1 MLFLDI
7 NDLFREMMN
16 RGRREWTDGRGDN
29 GEDWD
34 DGERRPP
41 NIRLPKVKKIWFAL
55 GGLFVLFTMILPWF
69 ANFMTDLYWFEANG
83 YDAVFFR
90 ALRSTRS
97 TGASRGSAAPRF
109 SAARRRIRSSVKWGS
124 WSSSSLSSSPS

>member
-29 GEDWD
+29 GEGWD

-41 NIRLPKVKKIWFAL
+41 NIRLPKVKKIWLAL
-55 GGLFVLFTMILPWF
+55 GGLFILFTMPVVMMICIF
-69 ANFMTDLYWFEANG
+69 R
-83 YDAVFFR
+83 FF
-90 ALRSTRS
+90 
-97 TGASRGSAAPRF
+97 
-109 SAARRRIRSSVKWGS
+109 
-124 WSSSSLSSSPS
+124 

>member
-1 MLFLDI
+1 MDI

-29 GEDWD
+29 GEGWD

-41 NIRLPKVKKIWFAL
+41 NIRLPKVKKIWLAL
-55 GGLFVLFTMILPWF
+55 GGLFILFTMILPWF

-83 YDAVFFR
+83 YDAVFWRRIVAQWELFAA
-90 ALRSTRS
+90 ALVPGFAVYALNWRI
-97 TGASRGSAAPRF
+97 AWKRGSASIGTP
-109 SAARRRIRSSVKWGS
+109 
-124 WSSSSLSSSPS
+124 